1 MGMGPF
7 STIDVST
14 TGITFSRFWLDTLAH
29 NMANVNTVRSFDEEP
44 FRAKFLRAEETA
56 ATDRGS
62 PGRGVHLEEIVAAQ
76 GDPAVV
82 FDPDHPLANAQGLVK
97 RAMVDMAGQMSDLI
111 VAQRAYQMNIRVV
124 QAAKE
129 AYESALRVG
138 R

>member
-14 TGITFSRFWLDTLAH
+14 TGITFSRFWLDVLAH
-29 NMANVNTVRSFDEEP
+29 NMANVNTVRPFDEEP
-44 FRAKFLRAEETA
+44 FRAKFLRAEETVGA
-56 ATDRGS
+56 EFRE

-82 FDPDHPLANAQGLVK
+82 YDPDNPLANEQGLVK

-129 AYESALRVG
+129 AYEAALRVG